1 MCVTVKLAIVCKI
14 GCEYIC
20 KFFGNAD
27 ARSQMPDARCQM
39 PDTRCQ
45 MPDANLNLKISERKD
60 NAEYSWYFKFKSDS
74 DFNAI

>member
-27 ARSQMPDARCQM
+27 ARSQKPDARCQM
-39 PDTRCQ
+39 PDARCQ
-45 MPDANLNLKISERKD
+45 FEPQNFREKRYI
-60 NAEYSWYFKFKSDS
+60 AEYSWYFKFKSDS